1 MEPDHSPTS
10 NAWLDASL
18 TRALSDVILGGV
30 LLGAAAAALL
40 GADDVGGWSRVGPGF
55 FPSGVGKLLGAVGLI
70 LIVRGALVG
79 TPPPPRW
86 PLFALAIVVAV
97 IAALNLAAWVWGSEV
112 SALAL
117 LFGPAEFTMQMVLM
131 LAVAAALARLSLVR
145 AIGMAF
151 LGLLL
156 ATIGTDIATGTSRF
170 TMGIEQLAD
179 GIAYPVLIL
188 GIIVLADALL
198 CLLSPSFLLATYAQR
213 IAGWSGLRVPN
224 LAATGMRLAALL
236 AIAAAG
242 YYAFELNRAT
252 WDVGVFAAFGLFEL
266 LLQSPWL
273 EPPRADPCL
282 PLWTHARGTNP
293 AVASH
298 LARRSRNIPRA
309 AD

>member
-117 LFGPAEFTMQMVLM
+117 LFGPAEFTMQMVEGAARPRRRPPPSTRNWM
-131 LAVAAALARLSLVR
+131 AHRLALTCYNGMRHESPSQFLRPQPAAPC
-145 AIGMAF
+145 F
-151 LGLLL
+151 
-156 ATIGTDIATGTSRF
+156 
-170 TMGIEQLAD
+170 LAD
-179 GIAYPVLIL
+179 GERAFEFHRHGKAFLQRSW
-188 GIIVLADALL
+188 ADHHGGKSA
-198 CLLSPSFLLATYAQR
+198 S
-213 IAGWSGLRVPN
+213 LRWRFGPKLN
-224 LAATGMRLAALL
+224 WPLRSLRLAPDCS
-236 AIAAAG
+236 
-242 YYAFELNRAT
+242 
-252 WDVGVFAAFGLFEL
+252 W
-266 LLQSPWL
+266 
-273 EPPRADPCL
+273 
-282 PLWTHARGTNP
+282 ARYC
-293 AVASH
+293 V
-298 LARRSRNIPRA
+298 
-309 AD
+309 

>member
-1 MEPDHSPTS
+1 M
-10 NAWLDASL
+10 
-18 TRALSDVILGGV
+18 
-30 LLGAAAAALL
+30 
-40 GADDVGGWSRVGPGF
+40 
-55 FPSGVGKLLGAVGLI
+55 
-70 LIVRGALVG
+70 RGTLVG

-86 PLFALAIVVAV
+86 TLIALAIVVAV
-97 IAALNLAAWVWGSEV
+97 VAALSLAAWVWGSEV
-112 SALAL
+112 SALVL
-117 LFGPAEFTMQMVLM
+117 LFGPAEFATQMVLV

-145 AIGMAF
+145 AIGMAL

-224 LAATGMRLAALL
+224 LAATGMRLAAML

-252 WDVGVFAAFGLFEL
+252 WDVGVFAAFGLFGL
-266 LLQSPWL
+266 LCKVLGWNRL
-273 EPPRADPCL
+273 VLILAFHMDPC
-282 PLWTHARGTNP
+282 
-293 AVASH
+293 
-298 LARRSRNIPRA
+298 SRNKSGGRFSSRAAIPRHSSGGRLVGPSCCLQPPYWPWRPECRCGGG
-309 AD
+309 